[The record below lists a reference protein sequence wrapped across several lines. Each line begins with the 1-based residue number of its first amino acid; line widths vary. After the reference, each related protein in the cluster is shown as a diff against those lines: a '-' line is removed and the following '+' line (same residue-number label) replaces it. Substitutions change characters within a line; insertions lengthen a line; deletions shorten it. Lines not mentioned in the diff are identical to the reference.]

1 MTLPLLNATMLERW
15 GGPAGGIT
23 LAVIAIGVIVPL
35 AIWVIKDSPEGPGL
49 QPDGGPDTSEE
60 KRLESGRH
68 DSGEWTLSLAMRT
81 TTFWALA
88 VSFHRAMIAQSGFL
102 LHQVLFLQQTLGF
115 IGAVPDRLCTAQR
128 PLAFEADGNHGF
140 PALSICIALVG
151 VRQ

>member
-35 AIWVIKDSPEGPGL
+35 AIWVIKDSPESLGL

-68 DSGEWTLSLAMRT
+68 DSGEGTLSLAMRT
-81 TTFWALA
+81 PTFWALA
-88 VSFHRAMIAQSGFL
+88 VNFHLAMIAQSGFL

-115 IGAVPDRLCTAQR
+115 IGAVPDRLCTAWR
-128 PLAFEADGNHGF
+128 PLAVEADGNRCL
-140 PALSICIALVG
+140 PASSICIALVG
-151 VRQ
+151 VQQ